1 MKKIILI
8 IIAFIVIA
16 GCNKSS
22 STSPS
27 AGITNYY
34 LIDNCED
41 ANDKNFL
48 NGKWYT
54 NYDTYGDTIMYPRM
68 VDIFYMS
75 QYGSPESPR
84 YCARVTGYLGP
95 QAGVRP
101 DGKPDDGY
109 YAFGGMVMNLAP
121 VTNYKP
127 VDVSNFTGI
136 RFYLKFGDVIT
147 RDGAPLRKEMKL
159 LLRRVRTDDT
169 TGAEFEH
176 TITSAP
182 KAQAGEWE
190 LMEIPFSSITQPSW
204 VVSGPKG
211 RTPTPYND
219 LLALYFYPN
228 TEVKNQNFDIMVDDV
243 GFYK

>member
-1 MKKIILI
+1 MKKLIVLITLLSII
-8 IIAFIVIA
+8 VS
-16 GCNKSS
+16 CNKN
-22 STSPS
+22 SPATPQS
-27 AGITNYY
+27 GIADYY

-54 NYDTYGDTIMYPRM
+54 NYDTFGDTIMYPRM

-75 QYGSPESPR
+75 QFGSPESPK

-95 QAGVRP
+95 QAGIRP
-101 DGKPDDGY
+101 DGKTDDGY

-127 VDVSNFTGI
+127 VDVSNFTGV

-147 RDGAPLRKEMKL
+147 KQGAPLQKQMKF
-159 LLRRVRTDDT
+159 LLRRLRTDDV
-169 TGAEFEH
+169 TGAEFEY

-190 LMEIPFSSITQPSW
+190 LIEIPFSSITQPSW
-204 VVSGPKG
+204 VLSGPKG

-228 TEVKNQNFDIMVDDV
+228 TEVKNQNFDIMVDDI

>member
-1 MKKIILI
+1 VKRFIFIILI
-8 IIAFIVIA
+8 ISLIIA
-16 GCNKSS
+16 GCNKNTP
-22 STSPS
+22 STPTT
-27 AGITNYY
+27 GISYY

-54 NYDTYGDTIMYPRM
+54 NYDSYGDTIMYPRI
-68 VDIFYMS
+68 VDVFYMS
-75 QYGSPESPR
+75 QFGSPESPR

-121 VTNYKP
+121 ITNYKP
-127 VDVSNFTGI
+127 FDASNFTGV

-147 RDGAPLRKEMKL
+147 KQGSPLMKQMKF
-159 LLRRVRTDDT
+159 LLRRQRTDDT
-169 TGAEFEH
+169 TGAEFEY

-182 KAQAGEWE
+182 KAAAGEWE
-190 LMEIPFSSITQPSW
+190 LIQIPFTSITQPSW
-204 VVSGPKG
+204 ITSTPKY

-219 LLALYFYPN
+219 IEAFYFYPN

-243 GFYK
+243 GLYK